1 MFDAYLSIFMMVLIA
16 IALGVGMFVF
26 SYIFGF
32 VKKSRTSKETYECGM
47 PLLDEA
53 QKRISIRYYVVLLLF
68 LLFDVETLLLFPIIA
83 VYREMMG
90 DAGFKFYTLLEL
102 IIFISILFIGYIYIY
117 KKGALKWE

>member
-1 MFDAYLSIFMMVLIA
+1 MFETYLSIFMMVLIA

-68 LLFDVETLLLFPIIA
+68 LLFDVETLLLFPIVA
-83 VYREMMG
+83 VYREMMK
-90 DAGFKFYTLLEL
+90 DTGFKFWTLFEL
-102 IIFISILFIGYIYIY
+102 IVFIGILFIGYIYIY

>member
-1 MFDAYLSIFMMVLIA
+1 MFETYLSIFMMVLIA

-26 SYIFGF
+26 SYIFGY

-68 LLFDVETLLLFPIIA
+68 LLFDVETLLLFPVVA

-90 DAGFKFYTLLEL
+90 DSSFKLYTLLEL
-102 IIFISILFIGYIYIY
+102 IIFIGILFVGYIYIY

>member
-1 MFDAYLSIFMMVLIA
+1 VFETYLSIFMMVLIA

-26 SYIFGF
+26 SYIFGY

-68 LLFDVETLLLFPIIA
+68 LLFDVETLLLFPVVA

-90 DAGFKFYTLLEL
+90 DSSFKLYTLLEL
-102 IIFISILFIGYIYIY
+102 IIFIGILFVGYIYIY

>member
-1 MFDAYLSIFMMVLIA
+1 MFETYLSIFMMVLIA

-26 SYIFGF
+26 SYIFGY

-102 IIFISILFIGYIYIY
+102 IIFIGILFIGYIYIN

>member
-68 LLFDVETLLLFPIIA
+68 LLFDVETLLLFPVVA

-90 DAGFKFYTLLEL
+90 DSSFKLYTLLEL
-102 IIFISILFIGYIYIY
+102 IIFIGILFVGYIYIY

>member
-1 MFDAYLSIFMMVLIA
+1 MFETYLSIFMMVLIA

-68 LLFDVETLLLFPIIA
+68 LLFDVETLLLFPIVA
-83 VYREMMG
+83 VYREMMA
-90 DAGFKFYTLLEL
+90 DTGFKFWTLFEL
-102 IIFISILFIGYIYIY
+102 IVFIGILFIGYIYIY